1 MVGNIQIRMKVS
13 TLLEVTQFLI
23 LFQAVL
29 SLLSIQ
35 EALVFSTLT
44 TQEILTVKNQRMEK
58 LSVGIFCISPA
69 GAADVQFNTS
79 GVVYHYYA
87 IV

>member
-13 TLLEVTQFLI
+13 TLLEVAQFLI

-58 LSVGIFCISPA
+58 LSVGILA
-69 GAADVQFNTS
+69 LARLVQKMYNLIHLELYITTMP
-79 GVVYHYYA
+79 
-87 IV
+87 

>member
-58 LSVGIFCISPA
+58 LSVGILA
-69 GAADVQFNTS
+69 LARLVQNMYNLIHLELYITTMP
-79 GVVYHYYA
+79 
-87 IV
+87 

>member
-44 TQEILTVKNQRMEK
+44 TQDILTVKNQRMEK
-58 LSVGIFCISPA
+58 LSVGILA
-69 GAADVQFNTS
+69 LARLVQKMYNLIHLELYITTMP
-79 GVVYHYYA
+79 
-87 IV
+87 

>member
-13 TLLEVTQFLI
+13 TLLEVAQFLI

-58 LSVGIFCISPA
+58 LSVGILA
-69 GAADVQFNTS
+69 LARLVQQMYNLIHLELYITTMP
-79 GVVYHYYA
+79 
-87 IV
+87 

>member
-13 TLLEVTQFLI
+13 TLLEVAQFLI

-58 LSVGIFCISPA
+58 LSVGILA
-69 GAADVQFNTS
+69 LAQLVQQMYNLIHLELYITTMP
-79 GVVYHYYA
+79 
-87 IV
+87 

>member
-1 MVGNIQIRMKVS
+1 MVGNIQIRMQVS
-13 TLLEVTQFLI
+13 TLLEVAQFLI

-58 LSVGIFCISPA
+58 LSVGILDLA
-69 GAADVQFNTS
+69 RLVQQMYNLIHLELYITTMP
-79 GVVYHYYA
+79 
-87 IV
+87 

>member
-58 LSVGIFCISPA
+58 LSVGIFA
-69 GAADVQFNTS
+69 LARLVQQMYNLIHLELYITTMP
-79 GVVYHYYA
+79 
-87 IV
+87 

>member
-13 TLLEVTQFLI
+13 TLLEVAQFLI

-35 EALVFSTLT
+35 EALVFPTLT

-58 LSVGIFCISPA
+58 LSVGILA
-69 GAADVQFNTS
+69 LARLVQKLYNLIHLELYITTMP
-79 GVVYHYYA
+79 
-87 IV
+87 

>member
-44 TQEILTVKNQRMEK
+44 PQEILTVKNQRMEK
-58 LSVGIFCISPA
+58 LSVGILA
-69 GAADVQFNTS
+69 LARLVQQMYNLIHLELYITTMP
-79 GVVYHYYA
+79 
-87 IV
+87 

>member
-1 MVGNIQIRMKVS
+1 MVGNIQIRMQVS
-13 TLLEVTQFLI
+13 TLLEVAQFLI

-58 LSVGIFCISPA
+58 LSVGILA
-69 GAADVQFNTS
+69 LARLVQQMYNLIHLELYITTMP
-79 GVVYHYYA
+79 
-87 IV
+87 

>member
-13 TLLEVTQFLI
+13 TLLEVAQFLI

-44 TQEILTVKNQRMEK
+44 AQESLTVKNQRMEK
-58 LSVGIFCISPA
+58 LSVGILALACL
-69 GAADVQFNTS
+69 VQQMYNLIHLELYITTTP
-79 GVVYHYYA
+79 
-87 IV
+87 

>member
-1 MVGNIQIRMKVS
+1 MVGNIQIRMQVS
-13 TLLEVTQFLI
+13 TLLEVAQFLI

-58 LSVGIFCISPA
+58 LSVGILGLA
-69 GAADVQFNTS
+69 RLVQQMYNLIHLELYITTMP
-79 GVVYHYYA
+79 
-87 IV
+87 

>member
-1 MVGNIQIRMKVS
+1 MVGNIQIRIKVS
-13 TLLEVTQFLI
+13 TLLEVAQFLI

-58 LSVGIFCISPA
+58 LSVGILA
-69 GAADVQFNTS
+69 LARLVQKVCNLTNLEL
-79 GVVYHYYA
+79 Y
-87 IV
+87 ITTTP

>member
-1 MVGNIQIRMKVS
+1 MKVS
-13 TLLEVTQFLI
+13 TLLEVAQFLI

-58 LSVGIFCISPA
+58 LSVGIFA
-69 GAADVQFNTS
+69 LARLVQQMYNLIHLELYITTMP
-79 GVVYHYYA
+79 
-87 IV
+87 

>member
-13 TLLEVTQFLI
+13 TLLEVAQFLI

-58 LSVGIFCISPA
+58 LSVGIFA
-69 GAADVQFNTS
+69 LARLVQKLYNLIHLELYITTMP
-79 GVVYHYYA
+79 
-87 IV
+87 

>member
-13 TLLEVTQFLI
+13 TLLEVAQFLI

-44 TQEILTVKNQRMEK
+44 AQESLTVKNQQDGK
-58 LSVGIFCISPA
+58 TFSWYFGLSPS
-69 GAADVQFNTS
+69 GAADVQFNAS
-79 GVVYHYYA
+79 GTVYHYYA

>member
-58 LSVGIFCISPA
+58 LSVGILA
-69 GAADVQFNTS
+69 LARLVQKMYNLIHLELYITTTP
-79 GVVYHYYA
+79 
-87 IV
+87 

>member
-58 LSVGIFCISPA
+58 LSVGILA
-69 GAADVQFNTS
+69 LARLVQKMYNLIHLELYITTMP
-79 GVVYHYYA
+79 
-87 IV
+87 

>member
-58 LSVGIFCISPA
+58 LSVGILA
-69 GAADVQFNTS
+69 LARLVQQMYNLIHLELYITTMP
-79 GVVYHYYA
+79 
-87 IV
+87 

>member
-13 TLLEVTQFLI
+13 TLLEVAQFLI

-58 LSVGIFCISPA
+58 LSVGILTLPHLMRQVNNLMHLELYITTTP
-69 GAADVQFNTS
+69 
-79 GVVYHYYA
+79 
-87 IV
+87 

>member
-13 TLLEVTQFLI
+13 TLLEVAQFLI

-58 LSVGIFCISPA
+58 LSVGIFA
-69 GAADVQFNTS
+69 LARLVQQMYNLIHLELYITTMP
-79 GVVYHYYA
+79 
-87 IV
+87 